1 MGAKLAVYLART
13 ARLAY
18 IFVMILAGIV
28 SLVQISNAAPQ
39 SNNSIAPANP
49 DKLTV
54 NADELVY
61 DTDKNTVSATGNAKL
76 YYQGKILEADKVIY
90 HSDTGHVYAEG
101 HVILTEPDGQIL
113 HAASLELSEQFR
125 DGFINSFKI
134 DTPDSTHF
142 AAPRGERISGA
153 QTIFDKGTFTA
164 CDACKDDP
172 AKPPLWQVRARRIIH
187 NQVEK
192 VIYYEDAVLDIGGV
206 PVMYMPY
213 FSAPDNTIPR
223 KSGFLTPQ
231 YSATGTLGQGISAP
245 YYYVISPDR
254 DLTVTPTLY
263 SRQGLLLEGE
273 YRQKVTNGDY
283 SFRLGGISQNDR
295 SAFLSWPNGAGDMP
309 FRGYAETVGNLKI
322 NDHWNWGWDL
332 AYSSDK
338 WFYQNYKIDTPS
350 VTSLGTIKRESTS
363 TAFLQGKGDH
373 SFFDGRGYYF
383 QSLLTEDNQLHQ
395 PLVLPVVDY
404 DRRFHLSGPIAG
416 ELALTTNLT
425 NVSRLEAD
433 IATLSSTCVTP
444 YTTSNCYM
452 RGVGGNYS
460 RYTAEMAWRRSF
472 IDPMGESWTPFAS
485 FRGDTAYTTLFNN
498 GDVNSSQSNLIDA
511 TETGLA
517 RSMGTVGVT
526 YRYPFIAASKLG
538 NSVFEPIVQ
547 VIARPDET
555 NIAQLPNEDS
565 QSLVFDDTN
574 LFAVDKFSG
583 YDRIEGGSRAN
594 VGGQFTLNMN
604 NGGRTSFLVG
614 QSYQLGGMNSFAQR
628 DLALTGADSG
638 LNKTTSD
645 YVSRLQFVPNKD
657 LNFTLRGRFD
667 PQGLESRR
675 FEAETSAQFGKLGTS
690 LIYANYDAQP
700 DAGIITRREGVGGSA
715 SYALDT
721 HWSVSGSAL
730 YSLSRYLTDS
740 TAPHDYLASYSTAA
754 MYHDECTDF
763 SVQFIGNDPLAT
775 GTTDTGQTIF
785 FRLSLRT
792 LGTIDAHSSTGTGY

>member
-1 MGAKLAVYLART
+1 MGAKLAIYLAQL
-13 ARLAY
+13 ARLAF
-18 IFVMILAGIV
+18 IFVMILAGSL
-28 SLVQISNAAPQ
+28 SLVQTTSAAPQ
-39 SNNSIAPANP
+39 PTDSKTTTNP

-61 DTDKNTVSATGNAKL
+61 DTDKNTVSASGNAKL
-76 YYQGKILEADKVIY
+76 YYQCKVLEADKVIY
-90 HSDTGHVYAEG
+90 HSDTGHVFAEG

-113 HAASLELSEQFR
+113 HATSLELSEQFR
-125 DGFINSFKI
+125 DGFINSFKL
-134 DTPDSTHF
+134 DTPDNTHF
-142 AAPRGERISGA
+142 VAPRGERISST
-153 QTIFDKGTFTA
+153 QTIFEKGTFTA
-164 CDACKDDP
+164 CDACKEDP
-172 AKPPLWQVRARRIIH
+172 SKPPLWQVRARRIIH

-192 VIYYEDAVLDIGGV
+192 VIYYEDAMLDIGGV
-206 PVMYMPY
+206 PILYMPY
-213 FSAPDNTIPR
+213 FSAPDNTIQR
-223 KSGFLTPQ
+223 RSGFLTPQ
-231 YSATGTLGQGISAP
+231 YSATTTLGQGFAIP

-254 DLTVTPTLY
+254 DMTVTPTYY

-273 YRQKVTNGDY
+273 YRQKLDNGDY
-283 SFRLGGISQNDR
+283 LVRLGGISQNDR

-309 FRGYAETVGNLKI
+309 VRGYAETVGKLNI
-322 NDHWNWGWDL
+322 NSQWNWGWDL

-338 WFYQNYKIDTPS
+338 WFYQNYKIDSPS
-350 VTSLGTIKRESTS
+350 VTSLGTIKREATS
-363 TAFLQGKGDH
+363 TAFLQGNGDH

-395 PLVLPVVDY
+395 PLILPVVDY
-404 DRRFHLSGPIAG
+404 DRRFHLNGPIAG

-433 IATLSSTCVTP
+433 IGSLNSNCVAP
-444 YTTSNCYM
+444 YTSANCYM

-460 RYTAEMAWRRSF
+460 RYTAEIAWRRSF
-472 IDPMGESWTPFAS
+472 IDPIGQSWTPFAS

-511 TETGLA
+511 TDTGLA
-517 RSMGTVGVT
+517 RSMETVGMT
-526 YRYPFIAASKLG
+526 YRYPFIAASKFG
-538 NSVFEPIVQ
+538 NSIFEPIVQ

-594 VGGQFTLNMN
+594 IGGQFTVNMN
-604 NGGRTSFLVG
+604 NGARTNFLVG
-614 QSYQLGGMNSFAQR
+614 QSYQLNGINSFAQR
-628 DLALTGADSG
+628 DLALAGADSG
-638 LNKTTSD
+638 LDKTVSD
-645 YVSRLQFVPNKD
+645 YVSRLQFIPTKD

-667 PQGLESRR
+667 PQGMESRR
-675 FEAETSAQFGKLGTS
+675 FEAETNAQFGRVGTS

-700 DAGIITRREGVGGSA
+700 DAGILTRREGVGASA
-715 SYALDT
+715 SYAFDS
-721 HWSVSGSAL
+721 HWSLSGGAL
-730 YSLSRYLTDS
+730 YSLSRYLTDP

-754 MYHDECTDF
+754 TYHDECTDF
-763 SVQFIGNDPLAT
+763 SVQFIGKDPLAT
-775 GTTDTGQTIF
+775 GTTDSGQTIF

-792 LGTIDAHSSTGTGY
+792 LGTMETKSSTGTGY

>member
-1 MGAKLAVYLART
+1 MGAKLADYLARL
-13 ARLAY
+13 ARMAF
-18 IFVMILAGIV
+18 IFVMILAG
-28 SLVQISNAAPQ
+28 SLSYVQISLAAQQPAANNA
-39 SNNSIAPANP
+39 SANP

-61 DTDKNTVSATGNAKL
+61 DTDKNTVSASGNAKL
-76 YYQGKILEADKVIY
+76 YYQGKVLEADKVIY
-90 HSDTGHVYAEG
+90 HSDTGHVFAEG

-113 HAASLELSEQFR
+113 HATSLELSEQFR
-125 DGFINSFKI
+125 DGFINSFKL
-134 DTPDSTHF
+134 DTPDNTHF
-142 AAPRGERISGA
+142 VAPRGERISST
-153 QTIFDKGTFTA
+153 QTIFEKGTFTA
-164 CDACKDDP
+164 CDACKEDP
-172 AKPPLWQVRARRIIH
+172 SKPPLWQVRARRIIH

-192 VIYYEDAVLDIGGV
+192 VIYYEDAMLDIGGV

-223 KSGFLTPQ
+223 RSGFLTPQ
-231 YSATGTLGQGISAP
+231 YSATTTLGQGLAIP
-245 YYYVISPDR
+245 YYHVISPDR
-254 DLTVTPTLY
+254 DMTVSPTYY

-273 YRQKVTNGDY
+273 YRQKLENGDY
-283 SFRLGGISQNDR
+283 MVRLGGISQNDR
-295 SAFLSWPNGAGDMP
+295 GAFLPWPNGAGDMP
-309 FRGYAETVGNLKI
+309 LRGYAETAGKLNI
-322 NDHWNWGWDL
+322 NSQWNWGWDL

-338 WFYQNYKIDTPS
+338 WFYQNYKIDSPS

-395 PLVLPVVDY
+395 PLILPVVDY
-404 DRRFHLSGPIAG
+404 DRRFHLNGPIAG

-433 IATLSSTCVTP
+433 IGSLNSSCVAP
-444 YTTSNCYM
+444 YTSTNCYM

-460 RYTAEMAWRRSF
+460 RYTAEIAWRRSF
-472 IDPMGESWTPFAS
+472 IDPVGQSWTPFAS

-511 TETGLA
+511 TDTGLA
-517 RSMGTVGVT
+517 RSMQTVGVT
-526 YRYPFIAASKLG
+526 YRYPFIASNKFG
-538 NSVFEPIVQ
+538 NGVFEPIVQ
-547 VIARPDET
+547 VITRPNET
-555 NIAQLPNEDS
+555 NIGQLPNEDS

-604 NGGRTSFLVG
+604 NGARTNFLVG
-614 QSYQLGGMNSFAQR
+614 QSYQLNGINSFAQR
-628 DLALTGADSG
+628 DLALAGADSG
-638 LNKTTSD
+638 LDKTTSD
-645 YVSRLQFVPNKD
+645 YVSRLQFIPTKD

-667 PQGLESRR
+667 PQGIESRR
-675 FEAETSAQFGKLGTS
+675 FEAETSAQFGRVGTS

-700 DAGIITRREGVGGSA
+700 NAGILTRREGVGASA
-715 SYALDT
+715 SYAFDS
-721 HWSVSGSAL
+721 HWSLSGGAL

-754 MYHDECTDF
+754 TYHDECTDF
-763 SVQFIGNDPLAT
+763 SVQFIGKDPLAT
-775 GTTDTGQTIF
+775 GTTDSGQTIF
-785 FRLSLRT
+785 FRLALRT
-792 LGTIDAHSSTGTGY
+792 LGTIDAKSSTGNGY

>member
-1 MGAKLAVYLART
+1 MAVCL
-13 ARLAY
+13 ARLARISL
-18 IFVMILAGIV
+18 IFVMILAGTL
-28 SLVQISNAAPQ
+28 SLVQTTLAAQQP
-39 SNNSIAPANP
+39 SANNTATNP

-61 DTDKNTVSATGNAKL
+61 DTDKNTVSARGNAKL
-76 YYQGKILEADKVIY
+76 YYQGKVLEADQVIY
-90 HSDTGHVYAEG
+90 HSDTGHVFAEG
-101 HVILTEPDGQIL
+101 HVILTETDGQIL
-113 HAASLELSEQFR
+113 HATSLELSEQFR
-125 DGFINSFKI
+125 DGFINSFKL
-134 DTPDSTHF
+134 DTPDNTHF
-142 AAPRGERISGA
+142 VAPRGERISST
-153 QTIFDKGTFTA
+153 QTIFEKGTFTA
-164 CDACKDDP
+164 CDACKEDP
-172 AKPPLWQVRARRIIH
+172 SKPPLWQVRARRIIH

-192 VIYYEDAVLDIGGV
+192 VIYYEDAMLDIGGV

-223 KSGFLTPQ
+223 RSGFLTPL
-231 YSATGTLGQGISAP
+231 YTSTSTLGQGVAVP

-254 DLTVTPTLY
+254 DMTVTPTLY
-263 SRQGLLLEGE
+263 SRQGILLEGE
-273 YRQKVTNGDY
+273 YRQKLDNGDY
-283 SFRLGGISQNDR
+283 IVRLGAISQNDR
-295 SAFLSWPNGAGDMP
+295 SAFLSWPYGAGNLP
-309 FRGYAETVGNLKI
+309 VRGYVETAGKI
-322 NDHWNWGWDL
+322 NINSQWNWGWDL

-338 WFYQNYKIDTPS
+338 WFYQNYRIDSPS
-350 VTSLGTIKRESTS
+350 VTSLVTIKRESTS

-395 PLVLPVVDY
+395 PLILPVMDY
-404 DRRFHLSGPIAG
+404 DRRFHLNGPIAG

-433 IATLSSTCVTP
+433 IGSLNSSCVTP
-444 YTTSNCYM
+444 YSSTNCYM

-460 RYTAEMAWRRSF
+460 RYTAEIAWRRSF
-472 IDPMGESWTPFAS
+472 IDPVGQSWTPFAS

-511 TETGLA
+511 ADTGLA
-517 RSMGTVGVT
+517 RSMQTVGVT
-526 YRYPFIAASKLG
+526 YRYPFIASSKFG

-547 VIARPDET
+547 VISRPNET

-594 VGGQFTLNMN
+594 VGGQFTVNMN
-604 NGGRTSFLVG
+604 NGSRTNFLVG
-614 QSYQLGGMNSFAQR
+614 QSYQLNGLNSFAQR
-628 DLALTGADSG
+628 DLALAGADSG
-638 LNKTTSD
+638 LDKTTSD
-645 YVSRLQFVPNKD
+645 YVSRLQFMPNKD

-667 PQGLESRR
+667 PQGVQSRR
-675 FEAETSAQFGKLGTS
+675 FEAETSAQFGRVGTS

-700 DAGIITRREGVGGSA
+700 NAGILTRREGVGANA
-715 SYALDT
+715 SYAFDS
-721 HWSVSGSAL
+721 HWSLSGGAL

-754 MYHDECTDF
+754 TYHDECTDF
-763 SVQFIGNDPLAT
+763 SVQFIGKDPLAT
-775 GTTDTGQTIF
+775 GTTDSGQTIF

-792 LGTIDAHSSTGTGY
+792 LGTIDSKTSVNTAY

>member
-1 MGAKLAVYLART
+1 LSAKLAVYLARL
-13 ARLAY
+13 ARLTCCSV
-18 IFVMILAGIV
+18 IILTGMMTFI
-28 SLVQISNAAPQ
+28 QITSAATEPQ
-39 SNNSIAPANP
+39 SNNTSANP

-54 NADELVY
+54 NADEMVH
-61 DTDKNTVSATGNAKL
+61 DTDKNTVSAIGNAKL

-90 HSDTGHVYAEG
+90 YSDTGHVYAEG

-113 HAASLELSEQFR
+113 HAESLELSEQFK

-134 DTPDSTHF
+134 DTTDSTHF
-142 AAPRGERISGA
+142 VAPRGERVSST

-164 CDACKDDP
+164 CDACKEDP
-172 AKPPLWQVRARRIIH
+172 TKPPLWQVRARRIIH

-192 VIYYEDAVLDIGGV
+192 VIYYEDAMLDIGGV
-206 PVMYMPY
+206 PIFYMPY

-231 YSATGTLGQGISAP
+231 YSATSTLGQGIATP

-254 DLTVTPTLY
+254 DMTVTPTYY

-273 YRQKVTNGDY
+273 YRQKLQNGDIT
-283 SFRLGGISQNDR
+283 FRLGGISQNDR
-295 SAFLSWPNGAGDMP
+295 SAFLPWPNGAGDMP
-309 FRGYAETVGNLKI
+309 VRGYAEAIGKLNI
-322 NDHWNWGWDL
+322 NNQWNWGWDL

-338 WFYQNYKIDTPS
+338 WFYQNYKVDTPS
-350 VTSLGTIKRESTS
+350 ITSLGTIKRESTS

-395 PLVLPVVDY
+395 PLILPVVDY
-404 DRRFHLSGPIAG
+404 DRRFHLTGPFAG
-416 ELALTTNLT
+416 ELALSTNLT

-433 IATLSSTCVTP
+433 IGSLTNNCVAP
-444 YTTSNCYM
+444 YTTTNCYM
-452 RGVGGNYS
+452 RGIGGNYS
-460 RYTAEMAWRRSF
+460 RYTAEVAWRRSF
-472 IDPMGESWTPFAS
+472 IDPIGESWTPFAS

-498 GDVNSSQSNLIDA
+498 GDVNATQSNLIDA
-511 TETGLA
+511 TDTGLA

-547 VIARPDET
+547 VITRPDET

-594 VGGQFTLNMN
+594 VGGQFSLNMY
-604 NGGRTSFLVG
+604 NGSKANFLVG
-614 QSYQLGGMNSFAQR
+614 QSYQIGGRNSFAQR

-645 YVSRLQFVPNKD
+645 YVSRLQFVPTKD

-667 PQGLESRR
+667 PQGLQSRR

-700 DAGIITRREGVGGSA
+700 DAGILTRREGVGASA
-715 SYALDT
+715 SYALT
-721 HWSVSGSAL
+721 NHWSVSGGAL
-730 YSLSRYLTDS
+730 YSLSRYLTDP
-740 TAPHDYLASYSTAA
+740 TAPHDYLAAYSTTAT
-754 MYHDECTDF
+754 YHDECTDL
-763 SVQFIGNDPLAT
+763 SIQFIGKDPYTT
-775 GTTDTGQTIF
+775 GTTDSGQTIF

-792 LGTIDAHSSTGTGY
+792 LGTIDAKSSTETAY

>member
-1 MGAKLAVYLART
+1 MGAKLAVYLAR
-13 ARLAY
+13 LAKLACV
-18 IFVMILAGIV
+18 FVMLLAGAL
-28 SLVQISNAAPQ
+28 SFVQISIAAETA
-39 SNNSIAPANP
+39 STNIAAKNP

-61 DTDKNTVSATGNAKL
+61 DTDKNTVSASGNAKL
-76 YYQGKILEADKVIY
+76 YYQRKVLEADKVIY

-134 DTPDSTHF
+134 DTPDNTHF
-142 AAPRGERISGA
+142 VAPRGERIAST
-153 QTIFDKGTFTA
+153 QTIFEKGTFTA

-172 AKPPLWQVRARRIIH
+172 SKPPLWQVRARRIIH

-192 VIYYEDAVLDIGGV
+192 VIYYEDATLDIGGV

-223 KSGFLTPQ
+223 RSGFLTPQ
-231 YSATGTLGQGISAP
+231 YTATSTLGQGFAAP

-254 DLTVTPTLY
+254 DVTVTPTYY

-273 YRQKVTNGDY
+273 YRQKLQNGNIT
-283 SFRLGGISQNDR
+283 FRLGGISQNDR
-295 SAFLSWPNGAGDMP
+295 SAFLPWPNGAGDMP
-309 FRGYAETVGNLKI
+309 IRGYAEAIGKI
-322 NDHWNWGWDL
+322 NINSQWNWGWDL

-395 PLVLPVVDY
+395 PLILPVVDY
-404 DRRFHLSGPIAG
+404 DRRFHLNGPIAG

-433 IATLSSTCVTP
+433 IGSLTSNCGAP

-472 IDPMGESWTPFAS
+472 IDPAGESWTPFAS
-485 FRGDTAYTTLFNN
+485 FRGDTAYTTLFHN
-498 GDVNSSQSNLIDA
+498 GDVNSGQSNLIDA
-511 TETGLA
+511 TDTGLA

-538 NSVFEPIVQ
+538 TSVFEPIAQ
-547 VIARPDET
+547 IIARPNET
-555 NIAQLPNEDS
+555 NIGQLPNEDS

-574 LFAVDKFSG
+574 LFAVDKFAG
-583 YDRIEGGSRAN
+583 YDRMEGGSRAN
-594 VGGQFTLNMN
+594 LGGQFTLNMN
-604 NGGRTSFLVG
+604 NGARTNFLVG
-614 QSYQLGGMNSFAQR
+614 QSYQLGGVNSFAQR

-638 LNKTTSD
+638 LNKTVSD
-645 YVSRLQFVPNKD
+645 YVSRLQFVPTKD

-667 PQGLESRR
+667 PQGIQSRR

-700 DAGIITRREGVGGSA
+700 NAGILTRREGVGASA
-715 SYALDT
+715 SYALTD
-721 HWSVSGSAL
+721 HWSVSGGAL
-730 YSLSRYLTDS
+730 YSLSRYLTDPNV
-740 TAPHDYLASYSTAA
+740 AHDYLASYSTAA
-754 MYHDECTDF
+754 AYHDECTDF
-763 SVQFIGNDPLAT
+763 SVQFIGKDPLAT

-792 LGTIDAHSSTGTGY
+792 LGTIDAKSSTGNAY